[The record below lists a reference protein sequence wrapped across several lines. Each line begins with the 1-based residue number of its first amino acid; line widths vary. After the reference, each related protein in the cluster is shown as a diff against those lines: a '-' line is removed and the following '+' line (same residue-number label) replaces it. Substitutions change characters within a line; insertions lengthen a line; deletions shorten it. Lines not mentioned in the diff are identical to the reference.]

1 MRRRKAY
8 DGFVPATTSGGRI
21 PAEDEGG
28 GGGGGGE
35 DAPAKSVDRGDCGSK
50 EGAKEAKEDAPPPP
64 LKIALHYGNLCLWR
78 IMAPAIV
85 MHLGGVDFQLV
96 RYRQFF
102 GEEMRRAA
110 KAAGSGQAPWM
121 IVNGRCLTQ
130 TSAICRFA
138 ADVAGLTPADP
149 FLAAK
154 VDEVVQSIT
163 DFYNAWTKITAE
175 GFALS
180 TASRKKQQKIPK
192 LLERLR
198 EEEGPFF
205 FNFMDK
211 ILREN
216 DADDHAFL
224 VGDNLTVADVA
235 LWRMVG
241 SLSDDVSTSSPVKYW
256 PREMTER
263 RYPRV
268 ATFVRRIDAH
278 PLIRAYMLKLWPP
291 GFAVSPFPGRGF
303 PNPTDGKW
311 QNMGTSLEPPDVHH
325 AKFWAARGVV
335 DPDGAVDQSDLSSTL
350 I

>member
-8 DGFVPATTSGGRI
+8 DGFVPATTRGGRI
-21 PAEDEGG
+21 PADDGG
-28 GGGGGGE
+28 GGKAGGCE
-35 DAPAKSVDRGDCGSK
+35 EAAAAKTVAKSAVADESLS
-50 EGAKEAKEDAPPPP
+50 PQP
-64 LKIALHYGNLCLWR
+64 LKTLKISTLKISLHYGNLCLWR
-78 IMAPAIV
+78 VMAPAIV
-85 MHLGGVDFQLV
+85 LHLGRVDFELV
-96 RYRQFF
+96 RYKQFF

-110 KAAGSGQAPWM
+110 KAAGSGRAPWM

-138 ADVAGLTPADP
+138 ADIAGCTPANP

-163 DFYNAWTKITAE
+163 DFYEIWTNITAE

-180 TASRKKQQKIPK
+180 KGSRKRQQKIPK
-192 LLERLR
+192 LLERLQ

-216 DADDHAFL
+216 DANDHAFL
-224 VGDNLTVADVA
+224 VGDDLTIADVA
-235 LWRMVG
+235 LWRLVG

-268 ATFVRRIDAH
+268 AKFVKRIDAH
-278 PLIRAYMLKLWPP
+278 PLIRAYMIKLWPP

-303 PNPTDGKW
+303 PKPIDGKW
-311 QNMGTSLEPPDVHH
+311 QNMGTSLEPPDVRHVQ
-325 AKFWAARGVV
+325 FWAARGVV
-335 DPDGAVDQSDLSSTL
+335 DPDGAVNPV
-350 I
+350 IMA